1 MSTQQ
6 SREASTSPPQPS
18 KALHEKAAPDT
29 AQDTNGVY
37 TPHIPLVSE
46 LLNSICLP
54 ECILSHKCLAF
65 FVLFSCFRICTA
77 YATDG
82 LILSVIHIHNSRPF
96 SAGHPAAGAPFRCY
110 HHHSR
115 EQAAHAQHGQ
125 CSPRRSAQVGS
136 PCPETGGWL
145 GQQLLDHQQSTPTV
159 GTGGQQQP
167 CSYC

>member
-54 ECILSHKCLAF
+54 EYILSHN
-65 FVLFSCFRICTA
+65 VLHFSFCFRVFG
-77 YATDG
+77 YAPPM
-82 LILSVIHIHNSRPF
+82 R
-96 SAGHPAAGAPFRCY
+96 
-110 HHHSR
+110 
-115 EQAAHAQHGQ
+115 
-125 CSPRRSAQVGS
+125 
-136 PCPETGGWL
+136 
-145 GQQLLDHQQSTPTV
+145 PTV
-159 GTGGQQQP
+159 
-167 CSYC
+167 